1 MKKYDCKEAMMSE
14 DWMEMTQYKRNDTL
28 TDNALISLET
38 IVFIVLVYYFFKFHF
53 ITPAVLFISTIS
65 GDSSKCANHLLML
78 QLSHFYCIQLKHVYT
93 N

>member
-38 IVFIVLVYYFFKFHF
+38 IVSIVLVYYFFQ
-53 ITPAVLFISTIS
+53 ISFYYA
-65 GDSSKCANHLLML
+65 SS
-78 QLSHFYCIQLKHVYT
+78 SFY
-93 N
+93 